1 MNRNLV
7 GSTYGRFCIKFPQ
20 IRMKGEQHRVSRLS
34 LYSNLIFKV
43 TLFCTLINQECV
55 SVTHITVS
63 KRMLAGNMN
72 LRRIYKFD
80 LCQEF
85 QENSFR
91 NVYLQQKFPRAELI
105 TLYIIWDIYACTCTC
120 VHTNYFLVNFWKA
133 NMYFFF
139 FSFKQFQEEVVYIKK
154 AHIFVILVHGRNL
167 KWMVF
172 TYHIE

>member
-85 QENSFR
+85 QEDSFR
-91 NVYLQQKFPRAELI
+91 KVYLQQKFTWAEVN
-105 TLYIIWDIYACTCTC
+105 TSYIIRDIYAFTC
-120 VHTNYFLVNFWKA
+120 VQTNYFLVNFWNA
-133 NMYFFF
+133 NMYLLFIFFN
-139 FSFKQFQEEVVYIKK
+139 QFQEIAVYKNQ
-154 AHIFVILVHGRNL
+154 AHIFLILVHGRSL
-167 KWMVF
+167 KQEVLRNH
-172 TYHIE
+172 TE